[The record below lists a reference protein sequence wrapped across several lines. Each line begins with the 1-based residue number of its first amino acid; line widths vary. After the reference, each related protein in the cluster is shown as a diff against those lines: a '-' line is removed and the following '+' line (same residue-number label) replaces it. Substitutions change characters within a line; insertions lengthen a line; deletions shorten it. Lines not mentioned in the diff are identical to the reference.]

1 METCNRMMRGISKEE
16 LINKHPSDIAEII
29 SEMNDREQTI
39 AFMLLPNHLKSEV
52 FPHFDKVEQEEILKR
67 LGNEEIAEMLNN
79 MAPDD
84 RTEILEGFPDDLIK
98 STINLLNSKER
109 KIALNLLGYAEDS
122 VGRIMTPY
130 YIQVKKEWTISRV
143 MRHIRHYGKKA
154 ETLNFVYIV
163 DDNQHL
169 IDDVPMSA
177 LLLAN
182 EEDKIET
189 LLNSEF
195 VALKS
200 TMKKEEAITVF
211 EKYDR
216 SALPV
221 ISENGVLVGI
231 LTVDDILDEIT
242 KRDTEDIQK
251 FGGMEALEL
260 PYVDTP
266 LYTMVRKR
274 AFWLVIL
281 FLGEMLTASAM
292 GYFEAEIA
300 SAVVLTLFIPLVISS
315 GGNSGSQAAT
325 LIIRAM
331 AIKEIGLKDWWFVL
345 KKELMS
351 GLLLGG
357 ILGGLGFTRIMLWQL
372 LHIYEYGE
380 YWPFIGLTVGLSLLG
395 VVLWGTISGSMV
407 PFLLKRLKL
416 DPATSSAPMVATV
429 VDVTGL
435 LLYFSIAAVALSGK
449 LL

>member
-1 METCNRMMRGISKEE
+1 MRGISKEE

-345 KKELMS
+345 KKEIMS

-357 ILGGLGFTRIMLWQL
+357 ILGGLGFIRIMLWQL

-380 YWPFIGLTVGLSLLG
+380 HWPFIGLTVGLSLLG

-429 VDVTGL
+429 VDVIGL
-435 LLYFSIAAVALSGK
+435 LLYFSIAAIALSGK
-449 LL
+449 ML

>member
-1 METCNRMMRGISKEE
+1 
-16 LINKHPSDIAEII
+16 
-29 SEMNDREQTI
+29 
-39 AFMLLPNHLKSEV
+39 
-52 FPHFDKVEQEEILKR
+52 
-67 LGNEEIAEMLNN
+67 
-79 MAPDD
+79 
-84 RTEILEGFPDDLIK
+84 
-98 STINLLNSKER
+98 
-109 KIALNLLGYAEDS
+109 
-122 VGRIMTPY
+122 MTPY

-143 MRHIRHYGKKA
+143 MRHIRHYGRKA

-189 LLNSEF
+189 LLTSEF

-200 TMKKEEAITVF
+200 TMKKEEAIAVF

-251 FGGMEALEL
+251 FGGVEALEL

-357 ILGGLGFTRIMLWQL
+357 ILGGLGFIRIMLWQK
-372 LHIYEYGE
+372 LHFYEYGPH
-380 YWPFIGLTVGLSLLG
+380 WPFIGITVGLSLLG

-429 VDVTGL
+429 VDVIGL
-435 LLYFSIAAVALSGK
+435 MLYFSIAAVALSGRM
-449 LL
+449 L

>member
-1 METCNRMMRGISKEE
+1 MMTSISKEE
-16 LINKHPSDIAEII
+16 LVNKHPSDIAEII

-67 LGNEEIAEMLNN
+67 LGNEEIGDMLNN

-154 ETLNFVYIV
+154 ETLNFIYIV

-189 LLNSEF
+189 IMESDF

-200 TMKKEEAITVF
+200 TMKKEEAIAVF

-221 ISENGVLVGI
+221 VSENGVLVGI
-231 LTVDDILDEIT
+231 LTVDDILDEIS

-251 FGGMEALEL
+251 FGGMEALDL

-266 LYTMVRKR
+266 LYTMIRKR

-292 GYFEAEIA
+292 GYYEAEIA
-300 SAVVLTLFIPLVISS
+300 SAIVLTLFIPLVISS

-351 GLLLGG
+351 GIFLGSILGLLG
-357 ILGGLGFTRIMLWQL
+357 FSRIMAWHFLK
-372 LHIYEYGE
+372 IYDYGE
-380 YWPFIGLTVGLSLLG
+380 HWLYIGLTVCFSLLA

-407 PFLLKRLKL
+407 PFILKRFKL

-435 LLYFSIAAVALSGK
+435 VLYFSIAAVALSGK

>member
-1 METCNRMMRGISKEE
+1 MRGISKEE

-345 KKELMS
+345 KKEIMS

-357 ILGGLGFTRIMLWQL
+357 ILGGLGFIRIMLWQL
-372 LHIYEYGE
+372 LHIYEYGDH
-380 YWPFIGLTVGLSLLG
+380 WPFIGLTVGLSLLG

-429 VDVTGL
+429 VDVIGL
-435 LLYFSIAAVALSGK
+435 LLYFSIAAIALSGK
-449 LL
+449 ML

>member
-1 METCNRMMRGISKEE
+1 MMRGISKEE

>member
-1 METCNRMMRGISKEE
+1 MMTGISKEE
-16 LINKHPSDIAEII
+16 LINKHPSDIAEVI

-67 LGNEEIAEMLNN
+67 LGNEEIGEMLNN

-189 LLNSEF
+189 LLTSEF

-200 TMKKEEAITVF
+200 TMKKEEAIAVF

-251 FGGMEALEL
+251 FGGVEALEL

-331 AIKEIGLKDWWFVL
+331 AIKEISLKDWWFVL

-357 ILGGLGFTRIMLWQL
+357 ILGGLGFIRIMLWQM
-372 LHIYEYGE
+372 LHFYEYGPH
-380 YWPFIGLTVGLSLLG
+380 WPFIGITVGLSLLG

-429 VDVTGL
+429 VDVIGL
-435 LLYFSIAAVALSGK
+435 MLYFSIAAVALSGRM
-449 LL
+449 L